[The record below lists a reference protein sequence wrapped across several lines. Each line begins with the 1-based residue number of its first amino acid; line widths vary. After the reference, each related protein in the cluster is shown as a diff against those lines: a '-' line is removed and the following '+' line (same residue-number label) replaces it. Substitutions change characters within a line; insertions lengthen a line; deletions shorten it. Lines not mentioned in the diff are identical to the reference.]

1 MTTEKITFNDLP
13 KAVAQVLEKISD
25 LEINVSVLREEI
37 QNGPSK
43 AKDHV
48 PMKIEEACEFLQMK
62 KATMYYH
69 LQHGSVPATRTGKC
83 YIFFK
88 AAATMA
94 EILNVFLLLA
104 LPVEALKLPK
114 VAKTQSPTHNI

>member
-69 LQHGSVPATRTGKC
+69 LQQGSVPATRTGKC

-88 AAATMA
+88 DELIKWA
-94 EILNVFLLLA
+94 ESGRKNNNPLSTEDINASLSKRKGKNR
-104 LPVEALKLPK
+104 
-114 VAKTQSPTHNI
+114 